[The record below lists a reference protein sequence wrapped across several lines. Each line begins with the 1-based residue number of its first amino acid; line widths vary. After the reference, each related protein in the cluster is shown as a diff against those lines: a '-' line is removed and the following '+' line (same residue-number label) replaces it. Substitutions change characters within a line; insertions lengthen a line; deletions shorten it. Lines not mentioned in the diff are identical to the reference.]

1 MGERNQLMATIN
13 VGYKQY
19 IMPVDEAVAIAKA
32 LATAEIYEPKYRPK
46 EEGGTTLHVY
56 PQDQQHLPAVQL
68 VSYETYRMAKLA
80 GKPPV

>member
-1 MGERNQLMATIN
+1 MSEQLMAIVG
-13 VGYKQY
+13 VGYRQY
-19 IMPVDEAVAIAKA
+19 IMPVDEAVALAKTMA
-32 LATAEIYEPKYRPK
+32 RAEIYDSKYRPK

-56 PQDQQHLPAVQL
+56 TQDQQHLPTVQL